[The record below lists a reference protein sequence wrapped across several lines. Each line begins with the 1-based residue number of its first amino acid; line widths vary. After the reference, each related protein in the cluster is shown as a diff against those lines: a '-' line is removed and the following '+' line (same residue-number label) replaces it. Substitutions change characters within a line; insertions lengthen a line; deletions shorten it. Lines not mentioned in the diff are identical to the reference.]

1 MRYEQ
6 EGFGVSSTPILSVE
20 GLRKRYGDQTVVDNL
35 SFSVRRGQCFGLLG
49 PNGAGKTTTLRM
61 LLGMT
66 MPDAGSLRLCDEP
79 VPEAAH
85 RARMRV
91 GVVPQFDNL
100 DPDFSVSENLRI
112 FGRYFGLSAATIR
125 ERIPTLL
132 EFARLE
138 QKADAPVRAL
148 SGGMKRRLTVARALI
163 NDPDILVMDEPTTGL
178 DPQARH
184 LIWERLR
191 SLLAAGKTIL
201 LTTHFMEEAERL
213 CDELCV
219 IDNGRKIA
227 QGKPQEL
234 IAREI
239 GCDVVEVYGD
249 DLNALRTLLTPL
261 AERVEI
267 SGETLFCYARDPQPL
282 VAALRTQA
290 ETHTMPGL
298 RYLHRPANL
307 EDVFLRL
314 TGREMR
320 D

>member
-6 EGFGVSSTPILSVE
+6 EGFGVGSTPILSVE
-20 GLRKRYGDQTVVDNL
+20 GLRKRYGEQTVVDDL

-66 MPDAGSLRLCDEP
+66 MPDAGKLQLCGETI
-79 VPEAAH
+79 PEHAH
-85 RARMRV
+85 RARLRV

-100 DPDFSVSENLRI
+100 DPDFTVAENLRI
-112 FGRYFGLSAATIR
+112 FGRYFGLSAAAIR
-125 ERIPTLL
+125 ERMPSLL

-227 QGKPQEL
+227 QGKPHEL

-249 DLNALRTLLTPL
+249 DLTALRALLTPL
-261 AERVEI
+261 ADRVES

-282 VAALRTQA
+282 VAALRAQT
-290 ETHTMPGL
+290 ESHTMPGL

>member
-6 EGFGVSSTPILSVE
+6 EGFGMGSTPILSVE

-125 ERIPTLL
+125 ERIPRLL

-234 IAREI
+234 IMREI

-249 DLNALRTLLTPL
+249 DLNALRALLTPL
-261 AERVEI
+261 ADRVEA

-282 VAALRTQA
+282 VTALRTQS
-290 ETHTMPGL
+290 ETHAMPGL